1 MNFWKEHV
9 KVRVLLMIAF
19 FVAGLA
25 LVIVGWRMTGQL
37 LGLGLMMVG
46 IVLMLTALL
55 LYNKAYSSSK
65 SKRN

>member
-19 FVAGLA
+19 FVVGLA

-55 LYNKAYSSSK
+55 LYNKTYSSSK

>member
-9 KVRVLLMIAF
+9 ALRTVLMIVF

-25 LVIVGWRMTGQL
+25 LVLVGWKMTGEL

-46 IVLMLTALL
+46 IVLMLTTLL
-55 LYNKAYSSSK
+55 LYNKAH
-65 SKRN
+65 R